1 MAQRPGPVLRISTPI
16 RAFAQ
21 RFAFLMLLA
30 GAIGLVVLG
39 KIDTLLVER
48 ARVHVADAFTPILS
62 ALSEPLRTVESV
74 VEELRDLGRLRAEND
89 LLREQNER
97 LLRWQTVARQ
107 LESENRELR
116 ELMNFKSGRVPNQVT
131 ARVIA
136 DSGGAFVRSV
146 LVDAGA
152 RDGVEKGLAAVT
164 GLGLVGRVIEVGN
177 RSARILLV
185 TDLNSR
191 IPVVLASSG
200 QRTVLAG
207 DNSDRPRLLYLP
219 VDLNIIAGE
228 RVVTSGHGG
237 VFPPGLPVGMIAR
250 VGQGEVRVEPLI
262 GWSELDIVRLIDFRQ
277 PVDELAGPP
286 MLDLDPGR

>member
-1 MAQRPGPVLRISTPI
+1 MAQRSGPILRIATPV
-16 RAFAQ
+16 RALVQ

-30 GAIGLVVLG
+30 GAVGLIVLG

-48 ARVHVADAFTPILS
+48 VRSHVADAFSPILA
-62 ALSEPLRTVESV
+62 ALSEPVRTTEAVI
-74 VEELRDLGRLRAEND
+74 EELRDLGRLHAENAR
-89 LLREQNER
+89 LREQNER

-107 LESENRELR
+107 LEAENRDLR
-116 ELMNFKSGRVPNQVT
+116 GLLNFKSGRVPNQITV
-131 ARVIA
+131 RVIA

-152 RDGVEKGLAAVT
+152 RDGVEKGLAAVI

-191 IPVVLASSG
+191 IPVMLAGSG
-200 QRTVLAG
+200 QRSVLAG
-207 DNSDRPRLLYLP
+207 DNSDRPRLLYMP
-219 VDLNIIAGE
+219 GDLEISAGE

-237 VFPPGLPVGMIAR
+237 VFPPGLPVGTVAR
-250 VGQGEVRVEPLI
+250 VGSGEIRVEPLI
-262 GWSELDIVRLIDFRQ
+262 GWSELNIVRLIDFRR

-286 MLDLDPGR
+286 VLNLDPGR